1 MERRFSLAE
10 GKGWLTLT
18 EGEGRVRCRA
28 VLPDDG
34 RGLYKCWLTG
44 SGGRAL
50 LGTFAPKNGALELE
64 RALSVGELERQGA
77 WPPEGG
83 EAALAFSFGE
93 QRAAPPPGWSREEAP
108 ERLMGEPLLARAAAG
123 RAALVRREGEG
134 FSLAYPWAPDRP
146 FPLTPLFCFARLEGL
161 NGRDYLVFP
170 FRSGGC
176 PRREE
181 L

>member
-1 MERRFSLAE
+1 MERRFSLAG

-28 VLPDDG
+28 VLPDD
-34 RGLYKCWLTG
+34 RAGLYKCWLTG

-50 LGTFAPKNGALELE
+50 LGTFAPKDGALELA
-64 RALSVGELERQGA
+64 RTLSVGELERQGA
-77 WPPEGG
+77 WPPQGG
-83 EAALAFSFGE
+83 EAVLAFSFGGG
-93 QRAAPPPGWSREEAP
+93 AGAPEGWRREETP
-108 ERLMGEPLLARAAAG
+108 EQLMGEPLLARAAAG
-123 RAALVRREGEG
+123 RAALFRREGEG

-146 FPLTPLFCFARLEGL
+146 FPLTPLFCCARLEALG
-161 NGRDYLVFP
+161 GRDYVVFP
-170 FRSGGC
+170 FRGGGC